1 MKPLLSRGETV
12 EVPSPSSPTKG
23 KKVKIKATYL
33 RTGGPNEAGVDAAGK
48 RVDMALVRY
57 HGEDRG
63 EDLVPRVNIKR
74 LR

>member
-1 MKPLLSRGETV
+1 MKPLVSRGETV
-12 EVPSPSSPTKG
+12 EVPSPYSPAKG

-33 RTGGPNEAGVDAAGK
+33 RTGDPNEAVLDAAGN